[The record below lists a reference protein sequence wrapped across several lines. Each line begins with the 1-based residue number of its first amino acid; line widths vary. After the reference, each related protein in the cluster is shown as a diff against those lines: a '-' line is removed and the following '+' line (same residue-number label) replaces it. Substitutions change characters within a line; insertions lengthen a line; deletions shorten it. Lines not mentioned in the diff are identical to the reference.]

1 MQDTT
6 LLQMITDDMVPTR
19 QLHELLQAESLIL
32 QGRDMDEMEHVL
44 AQKQALVILLE
55 QHGRRRSQVLTG
67 LGLPSNRQGLEQLA
81 SHSDIGEQL
90 LAAADE
96 LNALIAECQT
106 LNERNGSLIQLQ
118 QVSTAHQLR
127 ILNGGDTPTL
137 YDSRGSTAGR
147 ARPRPLSQA

>member
-6 LLQMITDDMVPTR
+6 LLQMITDDMLPTR

-32 QGRDMDEMEHVL
+32 QGRDMGEMEHVL

-55 QHGRRRSQVLTG
+55 QHG

-106 LNERNGSLIQLQ
+106 LNERNGSLIQMQ

>member
-1 MQDTT
+1 
-6 LLQMITDDMVPTR
+6 
-19 QLHELLQAESLIL
+19 
-32 QGRDMDEMEHVL
+32 
-44 AQKQALVILLE
+44 
-55 QHGRRRSQVLTG
+55 
-67 LGLPSNRQGLEQLA
+67 LPSNRQGLEQLA

-106 LNERNGSLIQLQ
+106 LNERNGSLIQMQ

>member
-1 MQDTT
+1 MQDTI
-6 LLQMITDDMVPTR
+6 LLQMITDDMIPAR
-19 QLHELLQAESLIL
+19 QLHELLLAESLIL
-32 QGRDMDEMEHVL
+32 QGRNMADMEHVL

-55 QHGRRRSQVLTG
+55 QHGRRRSQVLAG
-67 LGLPSNRQGLEQLA
+67 LGLPANRKGLEQLA
-81 SHSDIGEQL
+81 SQSEVGEQL
-90 LAAADE
+90 LAAGDE

-127 ILNGGDTPTL
+127 ILNGGETPTL

-147 ARPRPLSQA
+147 AKPRPLSQA